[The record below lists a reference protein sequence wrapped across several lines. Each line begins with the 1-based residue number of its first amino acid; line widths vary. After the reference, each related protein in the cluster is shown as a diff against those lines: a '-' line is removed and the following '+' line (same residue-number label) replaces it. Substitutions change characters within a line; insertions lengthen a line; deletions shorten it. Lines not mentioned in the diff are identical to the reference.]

1 MWPHLTP
8 GHSMVKPIRPSPSE
22 RVFWWQ
28 VWKFFIPSLH
38 TVTNV
43 TVWRLGMKNSYLSPS
58 ENFIPKWWQIWILFI
73 WWHTIWWHIHIDMKM
88 NIFFRWWH
96 VQMVTSMI
104 LIGEWYFF
112 QMVTSSYGDNLKFS
126 DHLPV
131 TVWNLYVELTNDNEF
146 HTNADLNNF
155 SEHEFQTS
163 AAF

>member
-1 MWPHLTP
+1 MLDLPTIPTCLTAYQLTYMP
-8 GHSMVKPIRPSPSE
+8 ICLSVYLLSWEISMVQVIRPSPSE
-22 RVFWWQ
+22 RLFWWQ
-28 VWKFFIPSLH
+28 VWKIFIPSLH

-58 ENFIPKWWQIWILFI
+58 GNFIPKWWQIWILFI

-96 VQMVTSMI
+96 VQTVTSMI
-104 LIGEWYFF
+104 LMGEWYFF

-131 TVWNLYVELTNDNEF
+131 TVWNL
-146 HTNADLNNF
+146 
-155 SEHEFQTS
+155 
-163 AAF
+163 

>member
-1 MWPHLTP
+1 MSTWATRVGLYHQTYRFLTTLKT
-8 GHSMVKPIRPSPSE
+8 SMVKPIRLSPSE
-22 RVFWWQ
+22 RFFWWQ

-96 VQMVTSMI
+96 VQTVTSMI

-112 QMVTSSYGDNLKFS
+112 FRWWQVHMVTI
-126 DHLPV
+126 
-131 TVWNLYVELTNDNEF
+131 WN
-146 HTNADLNNF
+146 
-155 SEHEFQTS
+155 FQTIYQS
-163 AAF
+163 PYEICM